1 MIYNNSL
8 SACFL
13 HPEYAVYKPVYLFE
27 PCSNQFSQFKNTT
40 NTTVFLEVLPATS
53 LLAKIKVPTEQNK
66 YNNIPCLEG
75 TLI

>member
-13 HPEYAVYKPVYLFE
+13 HPEYVVYKPVYLFE
-27 PCSNQFSQFKNTT
+27 PCSYQFSHFKNTT